1 MNDTATLARATK
13 TSARGKSSA
22 RGAKASAQTSE
33 APAVASAQGVVAPA
47 EAAVAPAAKP
57 ARAPKASAR
66 VSATPAV
73 GSALAAAKAAAEPAM
88 AAARPAAKPAQDGR
102 MRAVAPAPAAEK
114 PAAASALA
122 PAQSAAVSALAVAKP
137 AAEPAPAAAKPAAP
151 EAGTTTHTIGV
162 SSKAEQDD
170 RTGRFL
176 ISGTFLAIAISFL
189 ISRRGY
195 YTPGD
200 DVGYYLGLVGGV
212 MMLLLLT
219 YPLRKYLQSFRNWGP
234 VRHWFSFHMFLGV
247 AGPVLVIAHST
258 FILKSTN
265 ATIAFICML
274 VVAGSGII
282 GRFIYVRIH
291 RGLHGEKLNFK
302 ELQTKAGFE
311 SEEMHSKLHFV
322 PEVENRLTQ
331 FQAYAFAENLGFANS
346 ALRLFTLGTR
356 RRIAYAQCAAEL
368 RRVMRERAE
377 IRQWDRDKL
386 RRRLGRATRLV
397 DEFLVSVQKVSQFD
411 VYDRLFRLWHVA
423 HVPLVYLLV
432 LSGIAHVVAVHMY

>member
-1 MNDTATLARATK
+1 MNDIAALA
-13 TSARGKSSA
+13 
-22 RGAKASAQTSE
+22 
-33 APAVASAQGVVAPA
+33 P
-47 EAAVAPAAKP
+47 P
-57 ARAPKASAR
+57 ARAPSR
-66 VSATPAV
+66 V
-73 GSALAAAKAAAEPAM
+73 AKAPG
-88 AAARPAAKPAQDGR
+88 P
-102 MRAVAPAPAAEK
+102 VAPAVEPVKVAAHA
-114 PAAASALA
+114 PQA
-122 PAQSAAVSALAVAKP
+122 PATSDP
-137 AAEPAPAAAKPAAP
+137 
-151 EAGTTTHTIGV
+151 GTGTQTIRV
-162 SSKAEQDD
+162 LTKSEQDD
-170 RTGRFL
+170 RTGRYL
-176 ISGTFLAIAISFL
+176 VGGTLLAIFISYL

-219 YPLRKYLQSFRNWGP
+219 YPLRKYLQAFRNWGP

-258 FILKSTN
+258 FHLKSTN
-265 ATIAFICML
+265 ATVAFVCM
-274 VVAGSGII
+274 VMVAGSGIV
-282 GRFIYVRIH
+282 GRFFYTRIH

-302 ELQTKAGFE
+302 ELQAKAGFE

-331 FQAYAFAENLGFANS
+331 FQAYALADDLGFAAS

-356 RRIAYAQCAAEL
+356 RRITYARCAGEL
-368 RRVMRERAE
+368 RRAMRERAE
-377 IRQWDRDKL
+377 ARQWDREKL

-397 DEFLVSVQKVSQFD
+397 DEFLVSVQKLSQFD

-432 LSGIAHVVAVHMY
+432 LSAIAHVVAVHMY

>member
-1 MNDTATLARATK
+1 MNDTATLARSTK

-22 RGAKASAQTSE
+22 RAAKASAQAAETQ
-33 APAVASAQGVVAPA
+33 AVASAQGTVAPA
-47 EAAVAPAAKP
+47 AASALTAAEPAAAAPARPAAKAAAPGRAAKASARDSAAPAVTSAQAAVTPAAKP
-57 ARAPKASAR
+57 ARGA
-66 VSATPAV
+66 VTPAAAPAAAK
-73 GSALAAAKAAAEPAM
+73 SEAAPALAAAKSEAEP
-88 AAARPAAKPAQDGR
+88 ARPAASEPRTSTQT
-102 MRAVAPAPAAEK
+102 
-114 PAAASALA
+114 
-122 PAQSAAVSALAVAKP
+122 VSVL
-137 AAEPAPAAAKPAAP
+137 
-151 EAGTTTHTIGV
+151 
-162 SSKAEQDD
+162 SKSDQDD

-176 ISGTFLAIAISFL
+176 ISGTFLAIVISYF

-212 MMLLLLT
+212 MMLILLT
-219 YPLRKYLQSFRNWGP
+219 YPLRKYLQSFRNWGA

-258 FILKSTN
+258 FQLKSTN
-265 ATIAFICML
+265 ATVAFICML
-274 VVAGSGII
+274 LVAGSGII

-302 ELQTKAGFE
+302 ELQSKAGFE
-311 SEEMHSKLHFV
+311 SEEIHSKLHFV

-346 ALRLFTLGTR
+346 ALRLVTLGTR

-386 RRRLGRATRLV
+386 RRRLGRATHLV
-397 DEFLVSVQKVSQFD
+397 DEFLVSVQKLSQFD

-432 LSGIAHVVAVHMY
+432 LSAIAHVVAVHMY